1 MFEQQPT
8 FELLFDQLGL
18 ASDEAAMEKFIQ
30 EHQLPAEV
38 KLHCAEFW
46 NAGQRDFL
54 QSHWKKDDEW
64 AIVIDELNQQLHL
77 DSGPEV

>member
-1 MFEQQPT
+1 MLEQQPT
-8 FELLFDQLGL
+8 FELLFEQLGL
-18 ASDEAAMEKFIQ
+18 PSDEASIEKFIQ

-54 QSHWKKDDEW
+54 QSHWKEDDEW
-64 AIVIDELNQQLHL
+64 IVIIDQLNEQLHE
-77 DSGPEV
+77 DSMPEV